1 MKIRFLAA
9 ALAAALAFPV
19 YPEGLPDLGDSSE
32 STLSLAQERAIG
44 IGIMREVHSDSS
56 YVDDPELSA
65 YVNSL
70 GARLVANCPDP
81 SRDFEFFVVQDSSI
95 NAFALPGGKVGM
107 NTGTILAAQ
116 NESELAGVLSH
127 EISHVTQRHIARML
141 AGQKQTML
149 ASLAAIA
156 VAILAARSNSQVAS
170 AALSTAQATS
180 IQSQL
185 DYTREHEQEAD
196 RIGVQTLT
204 RAGFDPRGMVTFFE
218 RMQRAT
224 RAMESNA
231 PSYLRTHP
239 LTVERIAELQN
250 RVEKLPIRQVPDS
263 LDFQLVKAKVRAMTG
278 TPNEATR
285 YFSVEQTDAA
295 LPPSARLYG
304 TAVAALRNR
313 DFATAQRATDQ
324 LRKSGVQHP
333 MVESVAAQIKRQQGD
348 YAKALEIY
356 QAALRIYPQDRAL
369 FLGSVGTLLDL
380 KRNQEALAAIS
391 DRLLKQDDDELY
403 ELQARTYAALGKRL
417 LQHQAQ
423 AEVYY
428 RRGNLMGAMDQLQIA
443 KRSSDGDFYQLSS
456 VEARLNQLRGEIA
469 ALKGKKVSDA
479 Q

>member
-1 MKIRFLAA
+1 
-9 ALAAALAFPV
+9 
-19 YPEGLPDLGDSSE
+19 
-32 STLSLAQERAIG
+32 
-44 IGIMREVHSDSS
+44 
-56 YVDDPELSA
+56 
-65 YVNSL
+65 
-70 GARLVANCPDP
+70 
-81 SRDFEFFVVQDSSI
+81 
-95 NAFALPGGKVGM
+95 
-107 NTGTILAAQ
+107 
-116 NESELAGVLSH
+116 
-127 EISHVTQRHIARML
+127 
-141 AGQKQTML
+141 
-149 ASLAAIA
+149 
-156 VAILAARSNSQVAS
+156 
-170 AALSTAQATS
+170 
-180 IQSQL
+180 
-185 DYTREHEQEAD
+185 
-196 RIGVQTLT
+196 
-204 RAGFDPRGMVTFFE
+204 
-218 RMQRAT
+218 
-224 RAMESNA
+224 
-231 PSYLRTHP
+231 
-239 LTVERIAELQN
+239 VERIAELQN

-278 TPNEATR
+278 MPNEATR